1 MFEQPVE
8 QTHLTPEEMG
18 DIIRSFGYTSAIV
31 TLRADTTA
39 EMLVDTM
46 VGTRAYS
53 KSVIAVNKIDIA
65 SEEEIVAAEKA
76 LPPRLANHANIRIQR
91 NWIRRVEGLHLR

>member
-1 MFEQPVE
+1 MDKGGIDVRTTVE

-46 VGTRAYS
+46 VGTLVYS

-65 SEEEIVAAEKA
+65 SEAEISSAEKHYRKTGQSCVF
-76 LPPRLANHANIRIQR
+76 PHSREQ
-91 NWIRRVEGLHLR
+91 V

>member
-1 MFEQPVE
+1 ME
-8 QTHLTPEEMG
+8 
-18 DIIRSFGYTSAIV
+18 SFGYTSAIV

-46 VGTRAYS
+46 VGTRVYS

-65 SEEEIVAAEKA
+65 SEEKSFC
-76 LPPRLANHANIRIQR
+76 
-91 NWIRRVEGLHLR
+91 